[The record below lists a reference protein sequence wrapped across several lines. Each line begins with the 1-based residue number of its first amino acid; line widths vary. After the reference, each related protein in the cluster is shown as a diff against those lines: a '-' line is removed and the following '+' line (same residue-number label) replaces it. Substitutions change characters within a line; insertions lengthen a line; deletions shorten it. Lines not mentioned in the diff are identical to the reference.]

1 MPVCRLSGR
10 AGEILCWA
18 LAFLAISL
26 CGYLFLIRSPGNF
39 LIFCMGLSVAVS
51 PVVVSSCIGPCRV
64 WGLVGLAG
72 SRCWGLVL
80 RLARSRF
87 RVGGPLG
94 FPGQV
99 PFFQISAFFVSG
111 FIFLWVAFWVLE
123 SCFPLL
129 FFSLSAI
136 WPSWAFGGV
145 TKQTVF

>member
-1 MPVCRLSGR
+1 MPVCRLR
-10 AGEILCWA
+10 AGPGRRQFCGFPSPTRHPSS
-18 LAFLAISL
+18 LACVFGLSGHRV

-39 LIFCMGLSVAVS
+39 LIFCMGLSFAVS

-99 PFFQISAFFVSG
+99 PFFRFRPFSFLVLFL
-111 FIFLWVAFWVLE
+111 LWVAVWVLE
-123 SCFPLL
+123 SCFHFC
-129 FFSLSAI
+129 FFTFCFLA
-136 WPSWAFGGV
+136 
-145 TKQTVF
+145 